1 MTSSASAP
9 GSSRRA
15 IAAVSALAGILSLAP
30 VGGAQQQPVF
40 RSAVDM
46 IAVDV
51 QVIDSNGNPIA
62 QLGPESFEVSINGK
76 RRKVA
81 SAQFV
86 RHAELAASLGVKQDV
101 SPTAEVERVLSAA
114 TARTLVLAVD
124 NASFSPG
131 ETQPAMEAATDFLKH
146 LDPNDLAGLYVYPTS
161 LWIEPTTL
169 RAPLTMKLQNLVGEK
184 QPLRSYYNLKPHD
197 IVDITAQSSNPN
209 SFLLTSAR
217 LQGIATPQTTARSLD
232 PVLKIQARECPD
244 DPDCASKIYAEGMSL
259 ATQLERE
266 TSLSMGGLESLLR
279 TLAEKP
285 GRKSVVLI
293 TGGLL
298 VSDRLDGR
306 PDPGNVAR
314 AMGQAAARAQATV
327 YTVHVDASV
336 AAIGM
341 PASRKGNGDSDV
353 MRDRAMS
360 SNWLE
365 DFSRAAGGKRID
377 VPVGGGKF
385 AFDQVLRETSAYYLL
400 GVEPADADRDGLPR
414 ELKVKVDKRGVTV
427 RNRQW
432 VLIPRSSTK

>member
-1 MTSSASAP
+1 MTTSTSAP
-9 GSSRRA
+9 GASRRA
-15 IAAVSALAGILSLAP
+15 IAVVSAIAGVLSLAP
-30 VGGAQQQPVF
+30 IGGAQQPVF

-51 QVIDSNGNPIA
+51 QVIDSGGNPVA

-86 RHAELAASLGVKQDV
+86 RHTEMAAALTANRDV
-101 SPTAEVERVLSAA
+101 VSTPDLERALIAA

-124 NASFSPG
+124 NGSFAPG
-131 ETQPAMEAATDFLKH
+131 DTQAAMEAASGFLKH
-146 LDPNDLAGLYVYPTS
+146 LDPNDLAGLYVYPSS

-169 RAPLTMKLQNLVGEK
+169 RAPLTTRLQNLVGEK

-197 IVDITAQSSNPN
+197 IVDITAQSTSPN
-209 SFLLTSAR
+209 SFLAAAR
-217 LQGIATPQTTARSLD
+217 NLGTGAGQTTTKALD
-232 PVLKIQARECPD
+232 PVLKIQARECPE
-244 DPDCASKIYAEGMSL
+244 DPDCPSKIYAEGMSL

-266 TSLSMGGLESLLR
+266 VSLSLGGIESLLR
-279 TLAEKP
+279 TLAERP

-306 PDPGNVAR
+306 PDAGNVAR
-314 AMGQAAARAQATV
+314 VMGQAAARAQATV
-327 YTVHVDASV
+327 YTVHVDAGA

-341 PASRKGNGDSDV
+341 PASRKGNGDANV

-377 VPVGGGKF
+377 VPVGGGQF

-400 GVEPADADRDGLPR
+400 GVEPADADRDGQPR
-414 ELKVKVDKRGVTV
+414 ELKVKVDRHGVTI

-432 VLIPRSSTK
+432 VLIPKLSGK

>member
-1 MTSSASAP
+1 MTTSTSAP
-9 GSSRRA
+9 GASRRA
-15 IAAVSALAGILSLAP
+15 IAVVSAIAGVLSLAP
-30 VGGAQQQPVF
+30 VGGAQQPVF
-40 RSAVDM
+40 RTAVDI

-51 QVIDSNGNPIA
+51 QVIDSEGNPIS
-62 QLGPESFEVSINGK
+62 QLGPESFEVSVAGK

-86 RHAELAASLGVKQDV
+86 RHAEMATALGITREAT
-101 SPTAEVERVLSAA
+101 PTPEMERALTAA
-114 TARTLVLAVD
+114 TARTLVIAVD
-124 NASFSPG
+124 NGSFSPG
-131 ETQPAMEAATDFLKH
+131 DTQPAMEAARGFLSH
-146 LDPNDLAGLYVYPTS
+146 LDPDDLAGLYVYPSS

-169 RAPLTMKLQNLVGEK
+169 RAPLSAKLQNLVGEK

-197 IVDITAQSSNPN
+197 IVDITAQSTNPN

-217 LQGIATPQTTARSLD
+217 TQGVATPQTTARALD
-232 PVLKIQARECPD
+232 PILKIQARECPD

-266 TSLSMGGLESLLR
+266 VSLSLGGIESLLR

-306 PDPGNVAR
+306 PDAGNVAR

-327 YTVHVDASV
+327 YTVHVDAGA

-365 DFSRAAGGKRID
+365 DFSRSAGGKRID
-377 VPVGGGKF
+377 VPVGGGQF

-400 GVEPADADRDGLPR
+400 GVEPADADRDGRPR

-432 VLIPRSSTK
+432 VLIPPKSSK

>member
-1 MTSSASAP
+1 MTMSASAP

-15 IAAVSALAGILSLAP
+15 IALVSALAGVLSLAP
-30 VGGAQQQPVF
+30 IGGAQQPVF
-40 RSAVDM
+40 RSSVEM

-51 QVIDSNGNPIA
+51 QVIDSDGNPIA

-86 RHAELAASLGVKQDV
+86 RHTEMAAALSANRDV
-101 SPTAEVERVLSAA
+101 VSTPDLERALIAA

-124 NASFSPG
+124 NGSFAPG
-131 ETQPAMEAATDFLKH
+131 DTQAAMEAASGFLKH
-146 LDPNDLAGLYVYPTS
+146 LDPNDLAGLYVYPSS

-169 RAPLTMKLQNLVGEK
+169 RAPLTARLQNLVGEK

-197 IVDITAQSSNPN
+197 IVDITAQSTSPN
-209 SFLLTSAR
+209 SFLTAARNLGTGSA
-217 LQGIATPQTTARSLD
+217 QTTAKALD
-232 PVLKIQARECPD
+232 PVLKIQARECPE
-244 DPDCASKIYAEGMSL
+244 DPDCPSKIYAEGMSL

-266 TSLSMGGLESLLR
+266 VSLSLGGIESLLR
-279 TLAEKP
+279 TLAERP

-306 PDPGNVAR
+306 PDSGNVAR

-327 YTVHVDASV
+327 YTVHVDAGA

-341 PASRKGNGDSDV
+341 PASRKGNGDTDV

-377 VPVGGGKF
+377 VPVGGGQF

-400 GVEPADADRDGLPR
+400 GVEPADADRDGQPR
-414 ELKVKVDKRGVTV
+414 ELKVKVDRHGVTI

-432 VLIPRSSTK
+432 VLIPKPSGK

>member
-1 MTSSASAP
+1 MTRSASAL

-15 IAAVSALAGILSLAP
+15 VAVISTLAGILCLAP
-30 VGGAQQQPVF
+30 IGGAQQPVF
-40 RSAVDM
+40 RSSVEM

-51 QVIDSNGNPIA
+51 QVIGSDGNPIG

-86 RHAELAASLGVKQDV
+86 RHAEMAAALSANRGVASTPDL
-101 SPTAEVERVLSAA
+101 ERALTAA

-124 NASFSPG
+124 NGSFAPG
-131 ETQPAMEAATDFLKH
+131 DTQAAMEAASGFLKH
-146 LDPNDLAGLYVYPTS
+146 LDPDDLAGLYVYPS
-161 LWIEPTTL
+161 SIWIEPTTL
-169 RAPLTMKLQNLVGEK
+169 RAPLAAKLQNLVGEK

-197 IVDITAQSSNPN
+197 IVDITAQSTNPN
-209 SFLLTSAR
+209 SFLTAGR
-217 LQGIATPQTTARSLD
+217 NQAAGNPQQASKALD
-232 PVLKIQARECPD
+232 PVLKIQARECPE
-244 DPDCASKIYAEGMSL
+244 DPDCPSKIYAEGISL

-266 TSLSMGGLESLLR
+266 VSLSLGGLESLLR
-279 TLAEKP
+279 TLAERP

-314 AMGQAAARAQATV
+314 AMGQSAARAQATV
-327 YTVHVDASV
+327 YTVHVDAGAS
-336 AAIGM
+336 AIGM

-360 SNWLE
+360 GNWLE

-377 VPVGGGKF
+377 VPVGGGQF

-400 GVEPADADRDGLPR
+400 GVEPADADRDGQPR
-414 ELKVKVDKRGVTV
+414 ELKVKVDRRGVTI

-432 VLIPRSSTK
+432 VLIPKTSSK